1 MRDEKLKADKY
12 RWGNR
17 KFLWYLPQYRFLFL
31 KRKCEAYR
39 LNFRFLFYI
48 FRFLYER
55 YKIKYMMD
63 IPARV
68 RIGKGLRIEHIGNI
82 VINPNAIIG
91 ENVTLLNGVLIGS
104 QSRGA
109 REGTPT
115 IGNSVWIGTNAVVV
129 GKINIG
135 NNVLIAPGAFVN
147 FDVPD
152 NTIVL
157 GNPGKIIPKSDA
169 TKGYII
175 NSIYENE

>member
-55 YKIKYMMD
+55 YKIKYMN
-63 IPARV
+63 V
-68 RIGKGLRIEHIGNI
+68 
-82 VINPNAIIG
+82 IIG